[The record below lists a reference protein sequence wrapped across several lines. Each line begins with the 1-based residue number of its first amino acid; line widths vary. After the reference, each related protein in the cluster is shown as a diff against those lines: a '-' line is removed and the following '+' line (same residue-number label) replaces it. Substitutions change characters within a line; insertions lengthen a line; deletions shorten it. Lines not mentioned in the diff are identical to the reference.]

1 MAQIRSQKKG
11 AIPVALDEEKA
22 PQVVPLPFPLSAT
35 TPSLFENT
43 SLEAPPLVQHLK
55 PISQKITY
63 SKKESFLKLQE
74 IQELALSMEPK
85 PDFTAAL
92 RSEELKGKLFGLYQ
106 DKKSPTEPNEQ
117 MKLQTALVQWV

>member
-11 AIPVALDEEKA
+11 AIPVAQDEEKA
-22 PQVVPLPFPLSAT
+22 PQEVPLPLPLSAT
-35 TPSLFENT
+35 TPSFLKNEP
-43 SLEAPPLVQHLK
+43 SLVQHLK
-55 PISQKITY
+55 PITQKITY
-63 SKKESFLKLQE
+63 TKKESFLKLQE